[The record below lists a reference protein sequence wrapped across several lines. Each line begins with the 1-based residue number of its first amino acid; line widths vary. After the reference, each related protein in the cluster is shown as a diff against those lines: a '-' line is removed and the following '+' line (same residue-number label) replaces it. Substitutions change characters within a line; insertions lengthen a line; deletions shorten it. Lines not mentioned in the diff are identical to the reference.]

1 MGKYPEVDIALSTG
15 MSYFVFFAGHG
26 VIVLV
31 RHSLD
36 LVNSATASGHN
47 HALEKGGDVTT
58 RIAKDDYHSKEIR
71 VSEDNFIIILNEMK
85 MNGYIYLQRF

>member
-1 MGKYPEVDIALSTG
+1 

-36 LVNSATASGHN
+36 LVNSAAASGH
-47 HALEKGGDVTT
+47 ALERGGDVTS
-58 RIAKDDYHSKEIR
+58 RIAIDDYHSKEIR